1 MKYFTIEELTASAT
15 AKRKGISNKPTADIV
30 AALERLVDNV
40 LDPLREAWGAP
51 IVVTSGYRSPRLN
64 AAVGGARGSQHTY
77 GQAADIRTV
86 SDRPEDNRRLRD
98 LLISLNLPFDQL
110 IDEFNCDW
118 LHVSF
123 KASGNRG
130 QILSAKKVK
139 GKTVYTPGLLDIPKV
154 KVLKAIEKTIKTK

>member
-30 AALERLVDNV
+30 AALERLVENV

-51 IVVTSGYRSPRLN
+51 IIVTSGYRSPKLN

-110 IDEFNCDW
+110 IDEFGCDW
-118 LHVSF
+118 LHVNYR
-123 KASGNRG
+123 AGGNRG
-130 QILSAKKVK
+130 QILSAKRSG
-139 GKTVYTPGLLDIPKV
+139 GKTVYIAGLS
-154 KVLKAIEKTIKTK
+154 KTK